1 MGPSGK
7 AAWDAGHW
15 FLAKLAAAAGQGGRM
30 KTADAVEAELRGVP
44 PR

>member
-1 MGPSGK
+1 MLVTGSWRSWPPPLGK
-7 AAWDAGHW
+7 
-15 FLAKLAAAAGQGGRM
+15 GGRM